1 MNKENIF
8 FLKILSLV
16 LLVLAIILAFSFPSN
31 PPVSPKPPQARQLI
45 WESPVGTRVIQST
58 PSSPKPAVP
67 PEMHLHEGEEEEGC

>member
-1 MNKENIF
+1 MNNENIF

-16 LLVLAIILAFSFPSN
+16 LLVLAVILALSFPSK

-45 WESPVGTRVIQST
+45 WENPVGTRVVQST
-58 PSSPKPAVP
+58 SPAKKPTVP